1 MNARLS
7 FRTLARTYGLWVAV
21 LSIPLIVNS
30 LFWSSLVVPQRE
42 RVRIWNDAKVVAAL
56 KPKLDAVLAESEQI
70 LTDAERTGFGS
81 QDPAAV
87 MEAIRRL
94 AGAHRVDVKEI
105 RMERAEGKTSGAADY
120 AAMPVQL
127 QVAGRFNKL
136 AHWMS
141 AVESQTG
148 LQIEQWSIAPG
159 KAPNEPLQ
167 MSITITAFL
176 RET

>member
-7 FRTLARTYGLWVAV
+7 LGTLVRTYGLWAAV

-30 LFWSSLVVPQRE
+30 LFWSWLVVPQRGQV
-42 RVRIWNDAKVVAAL
+42 RVWHDAKIVAAL
-56 KPKLDAVLAESEQI
+56 KPKLDAVLTESEQI
-70 LTDAERTGFGS
+70 LTDAERTGFAS

-105 RMERAEGKTSGAADY
+105 RMERQEGKASGVAGY
-120 AAMPVQL
+120 SAMPVQL
-127 QVAGRFNKL
+127 QVSGRFSKL

-141 AVESQTG
+141 AVESQAG
-148 LQIEQWSIAPG
+148 LQVEQWSIAPG
-159 KAPNEPLQ
+159 KAPSEPLQ
-167 MSITITAFL
+167 LSVTLTALL